1 MDAVTAAGE
10 IGAGHD
16 DGPVVRV
23 AQGGDFFGV
32 GRDEEVVELG
42 AGAGGVVDPG
52 EHGAA
57 GDFAQNLAMQAGGG
71 EARRDDAEGSRQIHW
86 HSGLTLPDTTRI
98 MGDGGTGR
106 LYDLGAAP
114 HTHQAV

>member
-1 MDAVTAAGE
+1 MAE
-10 IGAGHD
+10 
-16 DGPVVRV
+16 
-23 AQGGDFFGV
+23 GGDFVGV
-32 GRDEEVVELG
+32 GGDEKVVELRAS
-42 AGAGGVVDPG
+42 AGSVVDPG

-57 GDFAQNLAMQAGGG
+57 GDLAQNLAVKAGGG
-71 EARRDDAEGSRQIHW
+71 EASRDDAEGSGCILDRIYR
-86 HSGLTLPDTTRI
+86 HSGLTLPDTARI